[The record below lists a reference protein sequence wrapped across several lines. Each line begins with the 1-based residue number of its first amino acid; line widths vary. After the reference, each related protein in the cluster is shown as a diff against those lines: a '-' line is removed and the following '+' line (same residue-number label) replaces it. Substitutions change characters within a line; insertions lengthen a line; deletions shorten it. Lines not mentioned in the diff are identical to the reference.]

1 LNGKKPESGKTG
13 DIMKKSENKPPEVKW
28 PDPPEYL
35 TEKAKSLYHFYV
47 GKTVHSPGQIVLL
60 IRGLEAMDQADE
72 CGRIIRAEGL
82 SQTSERSG
90 MMRQNPLLNTQKEAT
105 AQMLKIWRTLR
116 LSSSVSDTTNLTPW
130 GIPYSTET

>member
-1 LNGKKPESGKTG
+1 
-13 DIMKKSENKPPEVKW
+13 MKKAKLENKPPEVW
-28 PDPPEYL
+28 PEPPEHL
-35 TEKAKSLYHFYV
+35 TEKAKALYRFYI
-47 GKTVHSPGQIVLL
+47 GKTIRAPGQIALF

-105 AQMLKIWRTLR
+105 AQMLKIWFALR
-116 LSSSVSDTTNLTPW
+116 LSSNASHTTW
-130 GIPYSTET
+130 GEDLA